1 MADYMSV
8 PKPLVLPVG
17 GLANGPNDT
26 AHSRRGSET
35 NSNAASLGHGYQLSL
50 QDRLSNLDLSQT
62 SYANTP
68 RDATSISARRPSTWE
83 AMLDAGLNN
92 VSSVPE
98 FYTEDF
104 VAMNVDT
111 DVPFQEALDQLDSHV
126 TSTYDSSSNAPPT
139 GYLGTSPEEPPI
151 RPHPD
156 QNHDM
161 LSFLKFWRYH
171 FANQSIEHAI
181 NEEVCDP
188 TNHDF
193 KGLITQA
200 DVHED
205 LCDLQGIN
213 WAQFGTQ
220 RGTARQFRNW
230 YHEHP
235 QVRAYAMPSSA
246 SSLPDTERL
255 FNFQQMNTNHRTFI
269 EHYQLR
275 NLLVSTSHN
284 DIYYVSPSKV
294 LHTSP
299 SSPYASCAMN
309 LGDAHASS
317 MQSSGMRI
325 TALASAENALIA
337 GGYRGEYALQ
347 NLYSE
352 YGTGPI
358 KGRVSGDTSAI
369 ANHIHTFRSRITGYP
384 QAVFCSNDS
393 HIRILDCCTNRFTD
407 HVRYDKIVNCAATSP
422 NGRLRVLVGDFEGA
436 MIVDADSGRSLRQLD
451 GHNAH
456 GFAATWADDD
466 IHVATAAQD
475 CHILVWDARN
485 WSLPLADIACEGTYA
500 TSLQFSPVGG
510 GKRVLLAAE
519 AADIVNIID
528 ADTYDRKQVVNFFG
542 DVAGMTM
549 SSDGSEFYVANSD
562 RHFGGLMTF
571 KRLGYGGNDFEEHVD
586 VSIRGGGGSRR
597 HHGRSEQHDWL
608 PEHDLEYNSR
618 VRLSAKARRRRGL
631 GLHDVFV

>member
-586 VSIRGGGGSRR
+586 VSIQGGGGSRR

>member
-8 PKPLVLPVG
+8 PKSLVLPVG
-17 GLANGPNDT
+17 GLSNDT
-26 AHSRRGSET
+26 ARSRRDSET
-35 NSNAASLGHGYQLSL
+35 DSNGAPLGPGYQLSL

-62 SYANTP
+62 SYTNTP
-68 RDATSISARRPSTWE
+68 RDAPSLSSRRSSAWE
-83 AMLDAGLNN
+83 GMLDAGLNS

-98 FYTEDF
+98 FYAEDF
-104 VAMNVDT
+104 VAMNT
-111 DVPFQEALDQLDSHV
+111 NNDVPFQEALDQLDSHI
-126 TSTYDSSSNAPPT
+126 SSAYDSSSPT
-139 GYLGTSPEEPPI
+139 SLTSYMSTLLEEPPI

-171 FANQSIEHAI
+171 FANQNIEHAI

-200 DVHED
+200 DVHAD

-220 RGTARQFRNW
+220 RETARQFRNW

-235 QVRAYAMPSSA
+235 QVRAYAMPSNA
-246 SSLPDTERL
+246 SNLPNTERL
-255 FNFQQMNTNHRTFI
+255 FKFQQMNTNHRTFI

-284 DIYYVSPSKV
+284 DVYYVSRSKV

-299 SSPYASCAMN
+299 TSAYASCAMD
-309 LGDAHASS
+309 LGDPHAAS
-317 MQSSGMRI
+317 MQASGMRI
-325 TALASAENALIA
+325 TALASAESTLIA

-352 YGTGPI
+352 YGTGAI
-358 KGRVSGDTSAI
+358 KGRVSRDTNAI
-369 ANHIHTFRSRITGYP
+369 ANHIHTFRSRISGYP

-393 HIRILDCCTNRFTD
+393 YVRVLDCYTNRFMS
-407 HVRYDKIVNCAATSP
+407 HVRYDDVVNCAATSP

-436 MIVDADSGRSLRQLD
+436 MVVDADGGRSLQQLD

-475 CHILVWDARN
+475 CHVLVWDARN
-485 WSLPLADIACEGTYA
+485 WSLPLADIACESTYA

-519 AADIVNIID
+519 AADVVNIID

-542 DVAGMTM
+542 DVAGITM
-549 SSDGSEFYVANSD
+549 SSDGSAFYIANSD
-562 RHFGGLMTF
+562 RHFGGLMSF
-571 KRLGYGGNDFEEHVD
+571 KRLGYGGNDFEEDVD
-586 VSIRGGGGSRR
+586 VSVQGGGSRR
-597 HHGRSEQHDWL
+597 HPRIQHDWL
-608 PEHDLEYNSR
+608 PEYDLEYHSG

-631 GLHDVFV
+631 GLHDVFM

>member
-26 AHSRRGSET
+26 AHSRRDSET

-68 RDATSISARRPSTWE
+68 RDATFISARRPSTWE

-104 VAMNVDT
+104 VAMNVNT

-126 TSTYDSSSNAPPT
+126 TSTYDSSSNTPPT